1 MRDGNPLVSV
11 VIPAY
16 NAESTVA
23 ETVDALRQQT
33 LTDWELVFIDDG
45 SSDKTAK
52 IVAGYADSRIH
63 VTVLEHNMGH
73 PEARN
78 EGFKRARG
86 KYIVIMDADDVSFP
100 ERIERQ
106 VSYLESHKDVDGC
119 GSGHV
124 ILTSCP
130 LFDRF
135 KAWLRK
141 THSRFISSSE
151 VACETLWGGKVYN
164 PTMCFKREL
173 LDTIPVWFD
182 PDFRSGSDDI
192 FYNRLIAAGARLVIL
207 PDVLLRYRRL
217 RNSNSRRFKTAAWD
231 NRARTALEA
240 VHRLIP
246 ETTPEQEQLHTLVVH
261 RDSSLAP
268 EHLAGIMGWFSF
280 LFERNREK
288 QLFDDE
294 ALLRCMGYY
303 WERACAIAGCRDLK
317 TALSAYENFPL
328 LRSHAPSRL
337 AFLYEW
343 QKRKFGK
350 KRGGR

>member
-106 VSYLESHKDVDGC
+106 VSYLESHKGVDGC

-151 VACETLWGGKVYN
+151 SVIRAAC
-164 PTMCFKREL
+164 C
-173 LDTIPVWFD
+173 
-182 PDFRSGSDDI
+182 SG
-192 FYNRLIAAGARLVIL
+192 
-207 PDVLLRYRRL
+207 
-217 RNSNSRRFKTAAWD
+217 
-231 NRARTALEA
+231 
-240 VHRLIP
+240 
-246 ETTPEQEQLHTLVVH
+246 
-261 RDSSLAP
+261 
-268 EHLAGIMGWFSF
+268 
-280 LFERNREK
+280 
-288 QLFDDE
+288 
-294 ALLRCMGYY
+294 
-303 WERACAIAGCRDLK
+303 
-317 TALSAYENFPL
+317 
-328 LRSHAPSRL
+328 
-337 AFLYEW
+337 
-343 QKRKFGK
+343 
-350 KRGGR
+350 